1 MANFIEVAKRLIR
14 PYYYYIIA
22 ALVLIIFVY
31 AGNYAYKNFYA
42 NKVANKYANVSNAN
56 RRNKEVDIIFF
67 HVDWCP
73 HCKKALPE
81 WNTFKQQYDGKET
94 NGYVV
99 KCIDMD
105 CTTESSDVARAIN
118 TYKIDSY
125 PTIKMIKEQQT
136 IEFDSKITVNSLEQ
150 FVNTMLNN

>member
-22 ALVLIIFVY
+22 TLVLIIFVY
-31 AGNYAYKNFYA
+31 AGNYAYNQFYA
-42 NKVANKYANVSNAN
+42 KKVANKYANVSNAN

-105 CTTESSDVARAIN
+105 CTTESSDIARAIN

-125 PTIKMIKEQQT
+125 PTIKMLKDQQT